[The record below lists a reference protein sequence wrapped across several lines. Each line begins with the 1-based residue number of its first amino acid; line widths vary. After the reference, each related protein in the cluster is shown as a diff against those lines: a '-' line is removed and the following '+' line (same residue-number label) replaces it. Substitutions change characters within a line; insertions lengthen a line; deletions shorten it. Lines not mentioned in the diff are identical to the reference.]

1 MIGVGRFGHWLW
13 TTIGDAFHVTSEIV
27 EWFPCDLERLRPIAD
42 EVIHQGHELSDW
54 MLDTPIVDRN
64 RKFVGGCNLGT
75 CRELTDEADQLIME
89 HLGVGDYWSTVLALD
104 NRIVKSR
111 GRGVKT
117 LYRWGKAWTPT
128 YGPWEPS
135 MPEVTS

>member
-1 MIGVGRFGHWLW
+1 
-13 TTIGDAFHVTSEIV
+13 
-27 EWFPCDLERLRPIAD
+27 
-42 EVIHQGHELSDW
+42 

-75 CRELTDEADQLIME
+75 YRELTDEADQLIME

>member
-1 MIGVGRFGHWLW
+1 MGFDEELHQHAAFLIGVVRFGPWLG
-13 TTIGDAFHVTSEIV
+13 TTIGDAFHVTSGMV
-27 EWFPCDLERLRPIAD
+27 EWFPCDLERLRPVAD

-54 MLDTPIVDRN
+54 MLDTPIVDCN
-64 RKFVGGCNLGT
+64 RKFVVGCNLGT

-117 LYRWGKAWTPT
+117 L
-128 YGPWEPS
+128 
-135 MPEVTS
+135 